1 MYYATFNLFQ
11 SGLNTFLLLIDCL
24 SFINCINSPKN
35 CLGLVPLI
43 NGFDDL
49 LLKPFMVCLFMVT
62 WLFSLVCLP
71 LIEVSSDRAELSMY
85 YATFNLFQSGLN
97 TFLLFMDCLAF
108 ISSINSPK
116 NLRGLVPL
124 VNGFDDRFPNLNM
137 VYGFYSFKKFYF
149 VNQ

>member
-1 MYYATFNLFQ
+1 
-11 SGLNTFLLLIDCL
+11 
-24 SFINCINSPKN
+24 
-35 CLGLVPLI
+35 
-43 NGFDDL
+43 
-49 LLKPFMVCLFMVT
+49 
-62 WLFSLVCLP
+62 
-71 LIEVSSDRAELSMY
+71 
-85 YATFNLFQSGLN
+85 
-97 TFLLFMDCLAF
+97 MDCLAF